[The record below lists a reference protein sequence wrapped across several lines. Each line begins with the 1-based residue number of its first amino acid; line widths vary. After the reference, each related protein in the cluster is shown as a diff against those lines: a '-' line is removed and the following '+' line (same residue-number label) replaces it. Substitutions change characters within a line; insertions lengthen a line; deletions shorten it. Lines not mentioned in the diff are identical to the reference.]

1 MTNKEFQ
8 YKLLLKQYDEKRT
21 RAAEDKR
28 NREEEIYKKIPDI
41 ERIDRSLNQLGI
53 NLIKSALSASPEAL
67 VQGYRQKNEELR
79 RLKKQLLAE
88 YGYPINYLD
97 MHYDCE
103 LCKDTGFISD
113 VNHKGDVFRD
123 FANHKPCKCF
133 KQSLINLS
141 YNQSNLKALGADQ
154 SFSTFD
160 FNFYSDKIDKE
171 YNTSPRKNMELI
183 YKECIDFVEQFN
195 YRKNNLL
202 FHGPT
207 GLGKTFLCN
216 CIAKELLNQGYS
228 VLYLSAQELFKL
240 FEESRFHREDMG
252 EDSKNNLDIL
262 LTVDLLIIDDF
273 GTEATNSFTGPDLFH
288 VINTR
293 ALNNTSTIISTNLPL
308 NDWRTLYS
316 ERIISRIFGDYSVF
330 RLFGEDIRLLKK
342 WNQKSKSAK

>member
-1 MTNKEFQ
+1 MTNKEVQ

-41 ERIDRSLNQLGI
+41 ERIDRSLNKLGI
-53 NLIKSALSASPEAL
+53 SLIKSALTSSPEAL
-67 VQGYRQKNEELR
+67 IQGYRTKNEELR

-97 MHYDCE
+97 THYECE
-103 LCKDTGFISD
+103 LCKDTGFTSD
-113 VNHKGDVFRD
+113 VSHKGDISNE

-133 KQSLINLS
+133 KQALINLS
-141 YNQSNLKALGADQ
+141 YNQSNLKAVGAGQ

-160 FNFYSDKIDKE
+160 FNFYSDKVDKE
-171 YNTSPRKNMELI
+171 YNKSPRKNMELI
-183 YKECIDFVEQFN
+183 YKECIDFVEQFS

-240 FEESRFHREDMG
+240 FEESRFHREDME
-252 EDSKNNLDIL
+252 EDAKNNLDIL

-316 ERIISRIFGDYSVF
+316 ERIISRIFGEYSVF

-342 WNQKSKSAK
+342 WAQKATPSK

>member
-1 MTNKEFQ
+1 MTNKEVQ

-41 ERIDRSLNQLGI
+41 ERIDRSLNKLGI
-53 NLIKSALSASPEAL
+53 SLIKSALTSSPEAL
-67 VQGYRQKNEELR
+67 IQGYRTKNEELR

-97 MHYDCE
+97 THYECE
-103 LCKDTGFISD
+103 LCKDTGFTSD
-113 VNHKGDVFRD
+113 VSLKGDISNE

-133 KQSLINLS
+133 KQALINLS
-141 YNQSNLKALGADQ
+141 YNQSNLKAVGAGQ

-160 FNFYSDKIDKE
+160 FNFYSDKVDKE
-171 YNTSPRKNMELI
+171 YNKSPRKNMELI
-183 YKECIDFVEQFN
+183 YKECIDFVEQFS

-240 FEESRFHREDMG
+240 FEESRFHREDME
-252 EDSKNNLDIL
+252 EDAKNNLDIL

-316 ERIISRIFGDYSVF
+316 ERIISRIFGEYSVF

-342 WNQKSKSAK
+342 WAQKATPSK